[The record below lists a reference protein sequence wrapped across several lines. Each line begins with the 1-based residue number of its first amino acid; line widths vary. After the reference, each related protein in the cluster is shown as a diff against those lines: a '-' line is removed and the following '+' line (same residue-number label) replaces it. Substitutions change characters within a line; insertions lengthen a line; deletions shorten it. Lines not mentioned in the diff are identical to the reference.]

1 LPSGNIPIGAPND
14 TFLRYYKNC
23 PAWASEVEDNPETYE
38 EQKKFEDSSH
48 IVDAIKRVN
57 DRLGF
62 TSAGTP
68 SNDRRDDEE
77 TLSFED
83 LELIYDICRFEAARH
98 PNEKSYWCAAFCHC
112 DLKALEYYDDLEYYY
127 VNGYGNELNADMSC
141 QFMKDLSET
150 FEDGKQKGTFY
161 FSHSDALLPF
171 QSLLG
176 LYNDNFNLTN
186 EIYEAA
192 ENRTYR
198 TSYIGTFA
206 QNIGFVRF
214 ECDNNE
220 TKIITLHQEQKVT
233 LDVCDGKVECDW
245 NKFKEAFK
253 DEISCPWNDICANG
267 SLAEAKM
274 NSFTLITLMMFF
286 YSYLYN

>member
-1 LPSGNIPIGAPND
+1 M
-14 TFLRYYKNC
+14 
-23 PAWASEVEDNPETYE
+23 
-38 EQKKFEDSSH
+38 
-48 IVDAIKRVN
+48 
-57 DRLGF
+57 
-62 TSAGTP
+62 
-68 SNDRRDDEE
+68 
-77 TLSFED
+77 
-83 LELIYDICRFEAARH
+83 
-98 PNEKSYWCAAFCHC
+98 
-112 DLKALEYYDDLEYYY
+112 
-127 VNGYGNELNADMSC
+127 NGYGNELNADMSC

-176 LYNDNFNLTN
+176 LYNDDFDLTN
-186 EIYEAA
+186 EKYEVA

-220 TKIITLHQEQKVT
+220 TKIITLHQEQKVA

-253 DEISCPWNDICANG
+253 V
-267 SLAEAKM
+267 KH
-274 NSFTLITLMMFF
+274 FF
-286 YSYLYN
+286 CFIGCDSRF